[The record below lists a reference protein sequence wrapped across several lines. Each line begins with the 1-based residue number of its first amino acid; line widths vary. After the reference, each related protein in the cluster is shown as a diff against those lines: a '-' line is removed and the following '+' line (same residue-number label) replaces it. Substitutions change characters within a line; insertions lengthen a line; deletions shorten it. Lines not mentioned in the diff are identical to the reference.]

1 MSNPFLI
8 RFYDIFITILSHIKT
23 NFIFNPPLPT
33 FTFFA
38 FRFFVFS
45 LFAFSKFKAS
55 RTERFFPASRCV
67 PAQGELISQCAAIW
81 IPVPPDIF
89 TPGDT
94 SHKNERDWRTH
105 ALCVCQSRSFLWRV
119 GSKVDTGYQLPLCRD
134 APGGGEKPFCARS
147 HLHSSSGL
155 IFPFR
160 TASTNSGAS
169 CGSNCLPA
177 CFKISSMANS
187 REQRSL

>member
-8 RFYDIFITILSHIKT
+8 RFYDIFITILSHRKT

-33 FTFFA
+33 FTFSLFA
-38 FRFFVFS
+38 FPLFRFS
-45 LFAFSKFKAS
+45 AFSKFKDS
-55 RTERFFPASRCV
+55 GTERFFPASGCV
-67 PAQGELISQCAAIW
+67 PVQGELISQCAAIW
-81 IPVPPDIF
+81 IPVPPDVDMS
-89 TPGDT
+89 GGT

-105 ALCVCQSRSFLWRV
+105 ALCVRQSRSFLWRV
-119 GSKVDTGYQLPLCRD
+119 GSKADTGYQLPLCRD
-134 APGGGEKPFCARS
+134 APGGGEEPFCARS
-147 HLHSSSGL
+147 HPYSSSGL
-155 IFPFR
+155 IFPFL

-177 CFKISSMANS
+177 CFNISSMANS

>member
-1 MSNPFLI
+1 MMSNPFLI

-45 LFAFSKFKAS
+45 LFRLFAFRFSLFAFSKFKAS

-81 IPVPPDIF
+81 IPVPPDVN
-89 TPGDT
+89 TPAYST
-94 SHKNERDWRTH
+94 RSTRQVH
-105 ALCVCQSRSFLWRV
+105 ACEASRSAHYAV
-119 GSKVDTGYQLPLCRD
+119 
-134 APGGGEKPFCARS
+134 
-147 HLHSSSGL
+147 
-155 IFPFR
+155 
-160 TASTNSGAS
+160 ASQTHT
-169 CGSNCLPA
+169 
-177 CFKISSMANS
+177 
-187 REQRSL
+187 